1 MLGLHVAAN
10 EEARASDRSYAYARG
25 RNAYFRN
32 HLTSKRRTYFRLA
45 GQLSQLCRQTLH
57 FFAYY
62 PRTTRRRTGGAVG
75 RRAARLDG
83 FERCIACSRGCG
95 NSVPPNVLN
104 VRKRNCQLVHTAHV
118 EARSRT
124 YVTTYSTRRYLLHVS

>member
-32 HLTSKRRTYFRLA
+32 DLTSKRRTYFRLA

-62 PRTTRRRTGGAVG
+62 PRTIAESILASGYSSMLHGLSHLGPTDS
-75 RRAARLDG
+75 RA
-83 FERCIACSRGCG
+83 
-95 NSVPPNVLN
+95 
-104 VRKRNCQLVHTAHV
+104 
-118 EARSRT
+118 
-124 YVTTYSTRRYLLHVS
+124 

>member
-62 PRTTRRRTGGAVG
+62 PRTSWPHVPRVMIGERAGRPGG
-75 RRAARLDG
+75 
-83 FERCIACSRGCG
+83 FI
-95 NSVPPNVLN
+95 SVYKVQYGWSNVY
-104 VRKRNCQLVHTAHV
+104 KQL
-118 EARSRT
+118 
-124 YVTTYSTRRYLLHVS
+124 